1 MVLTLE
7 IGLKATRT
15 DALGLEP
22 IRLFYWR
29 NENGVNYMELTCI
42 QIKKVLKRMKLSSAY
57 VKSARNKANKSL
69 RFQCSPLRIM
79 YVMLN

>member
-42 QIKKVLKRMKLSSAY
+42 QIQK
-57 VKSARNKANKSL
+57 
-69 RFQCSPLRIM
+69 C
-79 YVMLN
+79 LNE

>member
-1 MVLTLE
+1 MNRCAGFRAYKVV
-7 IGLKATRT
+7 
-15 DALGLEP
+15 
-22 IRLFYWR
+22 YWR

-57 VKSARNKANKSL
+57 VKYARDKANKSP
-69 RFQCSPLRIM
+69 RFQCPSLRIM